1 LGVSLTELLHRW
13 RTGDADAAE
22 ALASQVEV
30 ELRRIA
36 ARQLRGEANR
46 SLLQTSA
53 LVNEAYLRLAE
64 HPPAARDRAHFFSI
78 AARVMRHILVDAAR
92 ARRRA
97 KREGLRVSLSDAGP
111 AASRSVADVL
121 LLNEALDRL
130 ANFDARKAQVV
141 EMRFFAGMEVE
152 EVAEFLGVSPNTVIR
167 DWSIARAWLQK
178 ELR

>member
-1 LGVSLTELLHRW
+1 VDASVTELLARW
-13 RTGDADAAE
+13 RTGDEE
-22 ALASQVEV
+22 AVRQLVPQIEG

-36 ARQLRGEANR
+36 ARQLRREPNR

-64 HPPAARDRAHFFSI
+64 NPPHARDRAHFFSV

-92 ARRRA
+92 ARRSA
-97 KREGLRVSLSDAGP
+97 KRDGLRVTLSGIQP
-111 AASRSVADVL
+111 AAADNAADILMLDEVL
-121 LLNEALDRL
+121 EKL
-130 ANFDARKAQVV
+130 AAFDARKAQVV

-152 EVAEFLGVSPNTVIR
+152 EVAEALGVSPNTVIR
-167 DWSIARAWLQK
+167 DWSIARAWLLK